1 MINKK
6 INLFKWFTILPV
18 SVWMIL
24 FVVIPNLYI
33 FIMSFMK
40 RGIYGGVEWGFTIKN
55 YINIFHGMYFNIFFQ
70 SMLLALE
77 TTVICLLIAYPFTMF
92 VVQQSK
98 IFQTVA
104 MAAVIIPFMISSLVR
119 LFAWITLLR
128 TNGVINTLML
138 HLHLID
144 KPMNILYTNGAVI
157 LGMIYTLLPFMI
169 LPIYT
174 SMEKVDSSLIE
185 AAKDLGAKNGKVITR
200 ILLPLTVP
208 GIFAGSILVF
218 IPSLGYFFVSDMLG
232 GSQTI
237 LIGSLIR
244 DEFLTARNW
253 PFGSALSIFLII
265 MTLIALRIY
274 AKLGGN
280 LDDLGV

>member
-1 MINKK
+1 
-6 INLFKWFTILPV
+6 
-18 SVWMIL
+18 
-24 FVVIPNLYI
+24 
-33 FIMSFMK
+33 MSFMK

-70 SMLLALE
+70 SMLLAFE